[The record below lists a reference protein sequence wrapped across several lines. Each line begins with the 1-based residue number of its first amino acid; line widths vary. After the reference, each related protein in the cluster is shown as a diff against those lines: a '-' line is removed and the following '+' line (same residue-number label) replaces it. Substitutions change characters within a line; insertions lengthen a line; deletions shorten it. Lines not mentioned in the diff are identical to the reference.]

1 MTDDLL
7 KRVKPWTSE
16 EDGTLAETP
25 IFRLNARRAA
35 SQQSSKAG
43 RYVYLDTVDWVN
55 VVALTDDDHVVM
67 IEQYRHG
74 LELVTL
80 EIPGGMVDDGEDPD
94 AAGLRELEE
103 ETGFCGHG
111 HERIGVVSPNP
122 AIQNNWC
129 HTVLVHEAAAT
140 GAMNLDESEEIAVRL
155 VPLAEVDGLIQ
166 RGVIHHTMVVAA
178 FHHLLIWRRQMDTL
192 FDTARKIAT
201 AAHEGQTDK
210 AGKPYIT
217 HPLRVA
223 NACADPRAR
232 IVGVLHDAV
241 EDTDVTLDQLR
252 DAGFPAPIVEAV
264 DAISQRDGEPREDYY
279 GRVMANRLATLVKI
293 ADVTDN
299 MDPTR
304 ITNPGPRDEAR
315 MQRYRKL
322 LPRLQAAAT
331 APPRT

>member
-1 MTDDLL
+1 MPVTDDYL

-25 IFRLNARRAA
+25 IFRLGRRRAA
-35 SQQSSKAG
+35 SQQSSKSG

-55 VVALTDDDHVVM
+55 VLAVTADDQVVM

-74 LELVTL
+74 LQAVTL
-80 EIPGGMVDDGEDPD
+80 EIPGGMVDEGEDPD

-103 ETGFCGHG
+103 ESGYRGRA

-140 GAMNLDESEEIAVRL
+140 GTMRLDESEEIAVRL
-155 VPLAEVDGLIQ
+155 VPLEEVDALIQ
-166 RGVIHHTMVVAA
+166 RGIIHHTMVVAA
-178 FHHLLIWRRQMDTL
+178 FHHLAIWRRHHDAL
-192 FDTARKIAT
+192 FDVAKQIAT
-201 AAHEGQTDK
+201 KAHAGQTDK

-223 NACADPRAR
+223 KACAEPRAR
-232 IVGVLHDAV
+232 IVGVLHDTV
-241 EDTDVTLDQLR
+241 EDADVTLDDLR
-252 DAGFPAPIVEAV
+252 GAGFSEAIVDAV
-264 DAISQRDGEPREDYY
+264 DAISRRDGEDREAYY
-279 GRVMANRLATLVKI
+279 ARVMANRLATLVKI

-304 ITNPGPRDEAR
+304 ITDPGPKDHAR
-315 MQRYRKL
+315 MARYAKL
-322 LPRLQAAAT
+322 LPRLEAARDA
-331 APPRT
+331 